1 MQYNIYVYELN
12 NGKYLLYPRVI
23 SNYDNF
29 CINEAGFVYQEIV
42 RNNPIKRLVHTQ
54 ERLESWQI
62 DAFVHSYMHN
72 YGIENVRGGRYNT
85 LELQNKQEISE
96 AIKFF
101 TYGLQEQEQ
110 RVYQYYDCIDT
121 IVYDPENY
129 RDKINYYEKTDMER
143 KRFEI
148 DRTIIYDLNW
158 LVRSIETGVDK
169 FFEIKDEYYKLMDRL
184 SLVYK
189 QYLSVTEDAESK
201 IDGLSE
207 GSCKLFFEK
216 PYVFFDGRIIKRERE
231 IYKYDYKSDKQL
243 EQVIKVFE
251 LAIYS
256 LINREEELYFDL
268 NQVRLRENNDKL
280 FILENQLG
288 EPLHSSPM
296 TPPSQ

>member
-29 CINEAGFVYQEIV
+29 CAGEAAFVYQEIV
-42 RNNPIKRLVHTQ
+42 KNNPIKRLIHT
-54 ERLESWQI
+54 ENGLKAWQI
-62 DAFVHSYMHN
+62 DAFVHTYMHN

-85 LELQNKQEISE
+85 LELSEKEEISK
-96 AIKFF
+96 AIKYY
-101 TYGLQEQEQ
+101 TYGLEEQEQ
-110 RVYQYYDCIDT
+110 RVYQYYEYIDT
-121 IVYDPENY
+121 IVHDPDNY
-129 RDKINYYEKTDMER
+129 KEKINYYEKTDMER

-169 FFEIKDEYYKLMDRL
+169 FFEIKDDYYKLMERL
-184 SLVYK
+184 SLIYK
-189 QYLSVTEDAESK
+189 QYLSVMEDAQSK
-201 IDGLSE
+201 IDGLSK
-207 GSCKLFFEK
+207 GLCKLFFEK
-216 PYVFFDGRIIKRERE
+216 PYVFFDGRIIQRERE
-231 IYKYDYKSDKQL
+231 MHNYDFKADKQL

-268 NQVRLRENNDKL
+268 NQIRINENKDKL
-280 FILENQLG
+280 FILENQINQ
-288 EPLHSSPM
+288 M
-296 TPPSQ
+296 

>member
-29 CINEAGFVYQEIV
+29 CAGEAAFVYQEIV
-42 RNNPIKRLVHTQ
+42 KNNPIKRLIHT
-54 ERLESWQI
+54 ENGLKAWQI
-62 DAFVHSYMHN
+62 DAFVHTYMHN

-85 LELQNKQEISE
+85 LELSKKEEISK
-96 AIKFF
+96 AIKYY
-101 TYGLQEQEQ
+101 TYGLEEQEQ
-110 RVYQYYDCIDT
+110 RVYQYYEYIDT
-121 IVYDPENY
+121 IVHDPDNY
-129 RDKINYYEKTDMER
+129 KEKINYYEKTDMER

-169 FFEIKDEYYKLMDRL
+169 FFEIKDDYYKLMERL
-184 SLVYK
+184 SLIYK
-189 QYLSVTEDAESK
+189 QYLSVMEDAQSK
-201 IDGLSE
+201 IDGLSK
-207 GSCKLFFEK
+207 GLCKLFFEK
-216 PYVFFDGRIIKRERE
+216 PYVFFDGRIIQRERDMHN
-231 IYKYDYKSDKQL
+231 YDFKSDKQL

-268 NQVRLRENNDKL
+268 NQIRINENKDKL
-280 FILENQLG
+280 FILENQINQ
-288 EPLHSSPM
+288 M
-296 TPPSQ
+296 

>member
-29 CINEAGFVYQEIV
+29 CAGEAAFVYQEIV
-42 RNNPIKRLVHTQ
+42 KNNPIKRLVHT
-54 ERLESWQI
+54 ENGLKAWQI
-62 DAFVHSYMHN
+62 DAFVHTYMHN
-72 YGIENVRGGRYNT
+72 YGIENVRGGRYNK
-85 LELQNKQEISE
+85 LELSEKEEISK
-96 AIKFF
+96 AIKYY
-101 TYGLQEQEQ
+101 TYGLEEQEQ
-110 RVYQYYDCIDT
+110 RVYQYYEYIDT
-121 IVYDPENY
+121 IVHDPDNY
-129 RDKINYYEKTDMER
+129 KEKINYYEKTDMER

-169 FFEIKDEYYKLMDRL
+169 FFEIKDDYYKLMERL
-184 SLVYK
+184 SLIYK
-189 QYLSVTEDAESK
+189 QYLSVMEDAQSK
-201 IDGLSE
+201 IDGLSK
-207 GSCKLFFEK
+207 GLCKLFFEK

-231 IYKYDYKSDKQL
+231 LHNYDFKSDKQL

-268 NQVRLRENNDKL
+268 NQIRINENKDKL
-280 FILENQLG
+280 FILENQINQ
-288 EPLHSSPM
+288 M
-296 TPPSQ
+296 

>member
-29 CINEAGFVYQEIV
+29 CAGEAAFVYQEIV
-42 RNNPIKRLVHTQ
+42 KNNPIKRLIHTQ
-54 ERLESWQI
+54 NGLESWQI
-62 DAFVHSYMHN
+62 DGFVHTYMHN
-72 YGIENVRGGRYNT
+72 HGIENVRGGRYNT
-85 LELQNKQEISE
+85 LKLSEKEEISE
-96 AIKFF
+96 AIKYF
-101 TYGLQEQEQ
+101 TYGLEEQEQ
-110 RVYQYYDCIDT
+110 RVYQYYEYIDT
-121 IVYDPENY
+121 IVHDPDNY
-129 RDKINYYEKTDMER
+129 KEKINNYEKTDMER

-169 FFEIKDEYYKLMDRL
+169 FFEIKDDYYKLMDRL

-189 QYLSVTEDAESK
+189 QYLNVVEDAESK
-201 IDGLSE
+201 IDGLSK
-207 GSCKLFFEK
+207 GLCKLFFEK

-231 IYKYDYKSDKQL
+231 LHNYDLKTDKQL
-243 EQVIKVFE
+243 DQVIKVFE

-268 NQVRLRENNDKL
+268 NQIRINENRDKL
-280 FILENQLG
+280 FILENQINQ
-288 EPLHSSPM
+288 M
-296 TPPSQ
+296 

>member
-29 CINEAGFVYQEIV
+29 CAGEAAFVYQEIV
-42 RNNPIKRLVHTQ
+42 KNNPIKRLIHT
-54 ERLESWQI
+54 ENGLKAWQI
-62 DAFVHSYMHN
+62 DAFVHTYMHN

-85 LELQNKQEISE
+85 LELSKKEEISK
-96 AIKFF
+96 AIKYY
-101 TYGLQEQEQ
+101 TYGLEEQEQ
-110 RVYQYYDCIDT
+110 RVYQYYEYIDT
-121 IVYDPENY
+121 IVHDPDNY
-129 RDKINYYEKTDMER
+129 KEKINYYEKTDMER

-169 FFEIKDEYYKLMDRL
+169 FFEIKDDYYKLMERL
-184 SLVYK
+184 SLIYK
-189 QYLSVTEDAESK
+189 QYLCVMEDAQSK
-201 IDGLSE
+201 IDGLSK
-207 GSCKLFFEK
+207 GLCKLFFEK
-216 PYVFFDGRIIKRERE
+216 PYVFFDGRIIQRERDMHN
-231 IYKYDYKSDKQL
+231 YDFKSDKQL

-268 NQVRLRENNDKL
+268 NQIRINENKDKL
-280 FILENQLG
+280 FILENQINQ
-288 EPLHSSPM
+288 M
-296 TPPSQ
+296 

>member
-29 CINEAGFVYQEIV
+29 CAGEAAFVYQEIV

-54 ERLESWQI
+54 TGLEAWQI
-62 DAFVHSYMHN
+62 DAFVHTYMHN

-85 LELQNKQEISE
+85 LELSEKEEISK
-96 AIKFF
+96 AIKYY
-101 TYGLQEQEQ
+101 TYGLEEQEQ
-110 RVYQYYDCIDT
+110 RVYQYYEYIDT
-121 IVYDPENY
+121 IVHDPDNY
-129 RDKINYYEKTDMER
+129 KEKINYYEKTDMER

-148 DRTIIYDLNW
+148 DRSIIYDLNW

-169 FFEIKDEYYKLMDRL
+169 FFEIKDEYYKLMERL
-184 SLVYK
+184 SLIYK
-189 QYLSVTEDAESK
+189 QYLSVMEDAQSK
-201 IDGLSE
+201 IDGLAK
-207 GSCKLFFEK
+207 GLCKLFFEK
-216 PYVFFDGRIIKRERE
+216 PYVFFDGRIIQRERE
-231 IYKYDYKSDKQL
+231 MHNYDFKADKQL

-268 NQVRLRENNDKL
+268 NQIRINENKDKL
-280 FILENQLG
+280 FILENQINQ
-288 EPLHSSPM
+288 M
-296 TPPSQ
+296 

>member
-29 CINEAGFVYQEIV
+29 CAGEAAFVYQEIV
-42 RNNPIKRLVHTQ
+42 KNNPIKRIIHTHNG
-54 ERLESWQI
+54 LDAWQI
-62 DAFVHSYMHN
+62 DAFVHTYMHN

-85 LELQNKQEISE
+85 LELSEKEEISK
-96 AIKFF
+96 AIKYF
-101 TYGLQEQEQ
+101 TYGLEEQEQ
-110 RVYQYYDCIDT
+110 RVYQYYEYIDT
-121 IVYDPENY
+121 IVHDPDNY
-129 RDKINYYEKTDMER
+129 KEKINYYEKTDMER

-169 FFEIKDEYYKLMDRL
+169 FFEIKDDYYKLMERL
-184 SLVYK
+184 SLIYK
-189 QYLSVTEDAESK
+189 QYLSVMEDAQSK
-201 IDGLSE
+201 IDGLSK
-207 GSCKLFFEK
+207 GLCKLFFEK
-216 PYVFFDGRIIKRERE
+216 PYVFFDGRIIQRERE
-231 IYKYDYKSDKQL
+231 MHNYDFKSDKQL

-268 NQVRLRENNDKL
+268 NQIRINENKDKL
-280 FILENQLG
+280 FLLENQINQ
-288 EPLHSSPM
+288 M
-296 TPPSQ
+296 

>member
-29 CINEAGFVYQEIV
+29 CAGEAAFVYQEIV
-42 RNNPIKRLVHTQ
+42 KNNPIKRLIHT
-54 ERLESWQI
+54 ENGLKAWQI
-62 DAFVHSYMHN
+62 DAFVHTYMHN
-72 YGIENVRGGRYNT
+72 YGIENVRGGRYNK
-85 LELQNKQEISE
+85 LELSEKEEISK
-96 AIKFF
+96 AIKYY
-101 TYGLQEQEQ
+101 TYGLEEQEQ
-110 RVYQYYDCIDT
+110 RVYQYYEYIDT
-121 IVYDPENY
+121 IVHDPDNY
-129 RDKINYYEKTDMER
+129 KEKINYYEKTDMER

-169 FFEIKDEYYKLMDRL
+169 FFEIKDDYYKLMERL
-184 SLVYK
+184 SLIYK
-189 QYLSVTEDAESK
+189 QYLSVMEDAQSK
-201 IDGLSE
+201 IDGLSK
-207 GSCKLFFEK
+207 GLCKLFFEK

-231 IYKYDYKSDKQL
+231 LHNYDFKSDKQL

-268 NQVRLRENNDKL
+268 NQIRINENKDKL
-280 FILENQLG
+280 FILENQINQ
-288 EPLHSSPM
+288 M
-296 TPPSQ
+296 